1 MTFQRQNK
9 YAVIKWDDFKKALDL
24 GYILPE
30 TGNQFFGVLEGIRQY
45 RRDAGKQNHSFVCVK
60 DTYPEY
66 EYVWKC
72 IEERVTKKEQEQNDN

>member
-1 MTFQRQNK
+1 MTFKREDR
-9 YAVIKWDDFKKALDL
+9 YLVLRWSDLHAVMTNSD
-24 GYILPE
+24 
-30 TGNQFFGVLEGIRQY
+30 
-45 RRDAGKQNHSFVCVK
+45 RDALEDIIDNVEEYRIKKGKTPDPKFVCIK